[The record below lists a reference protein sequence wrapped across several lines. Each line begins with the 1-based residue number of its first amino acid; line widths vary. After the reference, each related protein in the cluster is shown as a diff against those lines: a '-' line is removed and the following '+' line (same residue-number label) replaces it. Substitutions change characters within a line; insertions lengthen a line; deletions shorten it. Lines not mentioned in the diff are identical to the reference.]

1 MNRDV
6 YCVCVLCT
14 VYVVKIVG
22 HIMWTVEYNKK
33 QTLNI
38 KDIA

>member
-22 HIMWTVEYNKK
+22 HIMWSTTKNRH
-33 QTLNI
+33 
-38 KDIA
+38 